1 MAKKIIKAITWAAG
15 LLLVL
20 SIAGVDS
27 DSNAP
32 WVVLTGS
39 FIWLSIV
46 LFINYRELVERYG
59 G

>member
-27 DSNAP
+27 NSNAP
-32 WVVLTGS
+32 WYIIGGS
-39 FIWLSIV
+39 AFWLSIM